1 MNVMEQTVI
10 VTGINKPVGQAAAAA
25 INTEQTD
32 IIGISY
38 EDTPRPNSQASTYT
52 AQSFV
57 EGNIT
62 EQADAVFHLGD
73 TINDLPPRKLS
84 VPEGQRVIDAAA
96 DVTDKIVLGSSVRT
110 ASSHLLPDNE
120 TSAASKTLD
129 PDAEYEMRRQQPSK
143 LVDPR
148 RNKPAGKAGEKLIEM
163 EKNLRSLVN
172 TGTIETGISLRLGY
186 VTENKTQN
194 TEEQARKRAAYISRK
209 DFKHKISRMQE
220 SDASGYYQLF
230 GVSDTPQ
237 RLYNIETPFLG

>member
-25 INTEQTD
+25 TNTEQTD

-38 EDTPRPNSQASTYT
+38 EDRPRPNSQITAYT

-62 EQADAVFHLGD
+62 EQVDAVFHLGD
-73 TINDLPPRKLS
+73 TINDLPPRENHTPK
-84 VPEGQRVIDAAA
+84 GQSVIDAAA

-110 ASSHLLPDNE
+110 ASSQLLPDNE

-148 RNKPAGKAGEKLIEM
+148 RNKPAGKAGEQLIKM
-163 EKNLRSLVN
+163 EKNLRDLVN
-172 TGTIETGISLRLGY
+172 TGTVETGISLRLGY
-186 VTENKTQN
+186 MTTNKIED
-194 TEEQARKRAAYISRK
+194 TEENARKRAAYISRK
-209 DFKHKISRMQE
+209 DFKDKISRMQE
-220 SDASGYYQLF
+220 SDASGYYQVF